1 MINKI
6 ALMTT
11 LLVMACIGL
20 LMFLAFHYYGQTVS
34 QAASLSTL
42 TQQKKEAEFIVQS
55 QGLSVGIFNQIA
67 GATLN
72 DQQTNQTASQRRQT
86 IIKRVLQTA
95 PCNLVPVAAA
105 ANDSLLNHYNAVRQS
120 SRHTDTLR
128 SARAVPAVS
137 TAQ

>member
-120 SRHTDTLR
+120 SRNTDTLR

>member
-6 ALMTT
+6 AVMTT

-20 LMFLAFHYYGQTVS
+20 LIFLAFHYYGQTVS

-42 TQQKKEAEFIVQS
+42 SQQKKEAEFIAQS

-67 GATLN
+67 GTTLN
-72 DQQTNQTASQRRQT
+72 DQQANQTASQTRQT

-105 ANDSLLNHYNAVRQS
+105 VNVSLFNHYNAVRQR
-120 SRHTDTLR
+120 SRNTDTR
-128 SARAVPAVS
+128 KPASAVTAVS